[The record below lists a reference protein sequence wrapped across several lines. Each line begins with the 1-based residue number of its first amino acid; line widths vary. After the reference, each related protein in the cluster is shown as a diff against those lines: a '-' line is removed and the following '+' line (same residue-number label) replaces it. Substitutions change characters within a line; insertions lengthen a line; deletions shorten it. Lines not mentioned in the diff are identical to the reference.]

1 MTHDML
7 IRDGLLLDGTGAA
20 GRLGDLAIRDGR
32 IVAMG
37 ADLGADAAKLIDAT
51 GLAVAPG
58 FIDIKTHSDFTLPI
72 NPKAE
77 SKVRQG
83 VTTEIIGHC
92 GFSVAPALPGKVELL
107 RDYLSPSAP
116 WLPFKETTFPA
127 YLDDFPATAVNA
139 GMLVGHNTL
148 RLMVMGMAERA
159 PTPDELAQM
168 IALLE
173 DALDAG
179 ALGLSSGLF
188 TAPGSYAQPDEMI
201 ALCRVVKRYNG
212 GYFTHLRD
220 ESNKVLEALEEAI
233 AIAEACGV
241 HVEVVHF
248 KCSGTDNWG
257 KAARAL
263 DMIAAAKAR
272 GLDVDCDSYPY
283 AAGSNPLK
291 NLMPQWVQAGGVA
304 AMLERLAAKQTR
316 EHIRGDIDRDGL
328 NNWGRL
334 PSWEC
339 VQISISPHLPQ
350 HAGRTIGAL
359 AAERG
364 QDPIDTVADY
374 LIADKGATRVLVTS
388 IAEDDIRTIVH
399 SPLALV
405 GSDGNCVATY
415 GTVSQGMP
423 HPRFY
428 GTFPRIIGHYAGELG
443 LISLELAVHK
453 MTGATARALKLRD
466 RGLLRD
472 GYCADVTIFDPADF
486 RDRATYA
493 DPHQYPT
500 GARTTVIVNGTV
512 VVEDATHT
520 GALPGKVLR
529 RDGDGRVG

>member
-1 MTHDML
+1 MPHDIL
-7 IRDGLLLDGTGAA
+7 IRGGLVLDGSGAA
-20 GRLGDLAIRDGR
+20 GKPADLAIRGGR
-32 IVAMG
+32 IAAVG
-37 ADLGADAAKLIDAT
+37 IGLPPDAAKVIDAE

-92 GFSVAPALPGKVELL
+92 GFSVAPALPGKVALL

-116 WLPFKETTFPA
+116 WLPFKETTFPQ
-127 YLDDFPATAVNA
+127 YLDTFPATAVNA

-148 RLMVMGMAERA
+148 RLMVMGMAERP
-159 PTPDELAQM
+159 PTAAELRAM
-168 IALLE
+168 ISLLE
-173 DALDAG
+173 EALAAG

-201 ALCRVVKRYNG
+201 ALCHVVKRHNA
-212 GYFTHLRD
+212 GYFTHIRD
-220 ESNKVLEALEEAI
+220 ESNKVLDAVAEAI
-233 AIAEACGV
+233 EIADQCGV
-241 HVEVVHF
+241 HVEIVHF

-257 KAARAL
+257 KAAQAL
-263 DMIAAAKAR
+263 AMIAQAKAR
-272 GLDVDCDSYPY
+272 GLDVDCDAYPY

-304 AMLERLAAKQTR
+304 AMLERLTVAETR
-316 EHIRGDIDRDGL
+316 ERIRANIERDGL
-328 NNWGRL
+328 NNWGRI
-334 PSWEC
+334 PSWDC

-374 LIADKGATRVLVTS
+374 LVADKGATRVLVTS
-388 IAEDDIRTIVH
+388 ISEDDIRDIVA

-415 GTVSQGMP
+415 GTVSQGLP

-428 GTFPRIIGHYAGELG
+428 GTFPRIIGRYVGEQG
-443 LISLELAVHK
+443 LLPLELAVHK

-466 RGLLRD
+466 RGLLKE
-472 GYCADVTIFDPADF
+472 GYRADVTVFDPADF
-486 RDRATYA
+486 KDRATYA
-493 DPHQYPT
+493 EPHQYPT
-500 GARTTVIVNGTV
+500 GERTTVIVNGAIV
-512 VVEDATHT
+512 VKNAAHT
-520 GALPGKVLR
+520 GALPGMVLR
-529 RDGDGRVG
+529 RDRDGLVA